1 MASGPGPVATTTRAG
16 SPVREPP
23 APGSPAVIQSVDRA
37 VDVLEYLARH
47 GDAAVTDLAT
57 ALGVHRSTAF
67 RLLAALEA
75 RGLVEQVSER
85 GRYRLGFGI
94 VRLAGASAA
103 RLDLV
108 EQSRPVTQRLALE
121 LADTVNVARLEAG
134 AAVNVDQVRGPAAVT
149 SHNWMGQR
157 TPLHATSSGKVLLAH
172 LDREARD
179 RLLAEPLERFTPATI
194 TDPAML
200 RRELDAVIAAGWAST
215 VEELELGLNAV
226 AAPIRQHDG
235 TVIAAVSV
243 SGPSYRL
250 AAGRIPEVAVTVVA
264 AADEISGRL
273 GLFRQDGGAAHDPHA
288 AQRT

>member
-108 EQSRPVTQRLALE
+108 EQCRPVTQRLALE

-172 LDREARD
+172 LDPEARD